1 MEKKQFKAESQ
12 RLMDL
17 MINSIYTHKE
27 IFLREIIS
35 NASDAIDK
43 LAYRALTDE
52 KVGLNRDD
60 FKIVVVPDKE
70 ARTLTVSDN
79 GIGMTQEEMEN
90 NLGTIAKSGSLQ
102 FKKETEDADDAELDI
117 IGQFGVGF
125 YSAFMVADKVTVI
138 SKAYGSDSAWK
149 WESEGVDGYTIEPC
163 QKDTVGTEV
172 IMSIKADSD
181 EEKYGDYLDAYALS
195 NLIKKYSDYIRW
207 PIQMDVERPE
217 MKETGEKND
226 DSRQKPK
233 PEDAGEDYKPEYEQV
248 QEWETINSMVPI
260 WQRPKSKVT
269 QEEYNQFYK
278 SKFGDWQD
286 PLLSIHVAAEGNFE
300 YKALLYIPGQ
310 VPMNYFT
317 TDFKKGLQLYSSGV
331 MIMDKC
337 SDLLPDHFSF
347 VQGIV
352 DTPDVSL
359 NISREMLQHDR
370 QLKVIANN
378 IEKKIKNEL
387 VKLMKDDRE
396 KYQQFWTAF
405 GMQFKY
411 ALMNAYGQ
419 NRDTIRDLLLFW
431 SSKENKLTSLK
442 EYVDRMPESQD
453 KIYYVCADSVEHAAK
468 MPQAERI
475 LKAGY
480 EVLYLTVDEDE
491 IVLQMLENA
500 YDKPFVSVAD
510 ENALPVTDAEK
521 ASVEQAE
528 KDHKDLL
535 DFAQET
541 LKGEVSKVRI
551 SKILQSG
558 AVCLTAE
565 GPVSLEMEKY
575 FRKMRRDFPMS
586 AQRVLELNPDS
597 DAFQALCKAFEED
610 KEKAAAYVEVLY
622 NQALI
627 IADLPLP
634 NPARYTELVC
644 GLMK

>member
-43 LAYRALTDE
+43 LAYRALTDD

-60 FKIVVVPDKE
+60 FKIVVVPDKQ

-138 SKAYGSDSAWK
+138 SKAYGADTAWK
-149 WESEGVDGYTIEPC
+149 WESEGVDGYTIEPWE
-163 QKDTVGTEV
+163 KETVGTDV
-172 IMSIKADSD
+172 IMSIKANG
-181 EEKYGDYLDAYALS
+181 EEENYDDYLTPYALS
-195 NLIKKYSDYIRW
+195 NLIKKYSDYIRY
-207 PIQMDVERPE
+207 PIRME
-217 MKETGEKND
+217 MEH
-226 DSRQKPK
+226 SRPK
-233 PEDAGEDYKPEYEQV
+233 PKPEYEQV
-248 QEWETINSMVPI
+248 KEWETINSMVPI

-269 QEEYNQFYK
+269 QEEYNDFYK
-278 SKFGDWQD
+278 GKFGDWQD
-286 PLLSIHVAAEGNFE
+286 PLLSIHIAAEGTIE
-300 YKALLYIPGQ
+300 YKALLYVPSQ

-317 TDFKKGLQLYSSGV
+317 TDYKKGLQLYSSGV
-331 MIMDKC
+331 MIMEKC
-337 SDLLPDHFSF
+337 PDLLPDHFSF

-378 IEKKIKNEL
+378 IEKKVKSEL

-396 KYQQFWTAF
+396 KYEQFWAAF

-411 ALMNAYGQ
+411 ALMNAYGN
-419 NRDTIRDLLLFW
+419 NRDTLRDLMLFW
-431 SSKENKLTSLK
+431 SSKEDKLTSLQ
-442 EYVDRMPESQD
+442 EYVDRMPESQE

-468 MPQAERI
+468 MPQAERV

-500 YDKPFVSVAD
+500 GGKPFVSVAD
-510 ENALPVTDAEK
+510 ENALPVTEEEK
-521 ASVEQAE
+521 ATVEQAE
-528 KDHKDLL
+528 KDHKDVL

-541 LKGEVSKVRI
+541 LKDQVAKVRL

-558 AVCLTAE
+558 SVCLTAE

-575 FRKMRRDFPMS
+575 FRKMRRDFPMQ
-586 AQRVLELNPDS
+586 AQKVLEINPDS
-597 DAFQALCKAFEED
+597 SAFQALCNAFQAGD
-610 KEKAAAYVEVLY
+610 KEKAAAYVEILY

-627 IADLPLP
+627 IADFPLP
-634 NPARYTELVC
+634 DPARYAELVC
-644 GLMK
+644 GLMQ

>member
-52 KVGLNRDD
+52 KVGLNRED

-70 ARTLTVSDN
+70 ARTLTVADN

-102 FKKETEDADDAELDI
+102 FKKETENADDAELDI

-138 SKAYGSDSAWK
+138 SKAYGGETAWK

-163 QKDTVGTEV
+163 QKDTVGTDV
-172 IMSIKADSD
+172 IMSIKANTEEENYD
-181 EEKYGDYLDAYALS
+181 EYLAPYSLS
-195 NLIKKYSDYIRW
+195 NLIKKYSDYIRY
-207 PIQMDVERPE
+207 PIRMELE
-217 MKETGEKND
+217 H
-226 DSRQKPK
+226 SRQKPK

-248 QEWETINSMVPI
+248 KEWETINSMVPI
-260 WQRPKSKVT
+260 WQRPKSQVT
-269 QEEYNQFYK
+269 KEEYNDFYK

-286 PLLSIHVAAEGNFE
+286 PILSIHVAAEGNFE
-300 YKALLYIPGQ
+300 YKALLYVPGQ
-310 VPMNYFT
+310 VPMNYFS

-337 SDLLPDHFSF
+337 PDLLPDHFSF

-378 IEKKIKNEL
+378 IEKKIKSEL

-442 EYVDRMPESQD
+442 EYVDRMPESQE
-453 KIYYVCADSVEHAAK
+453 KIYYVCADSVEHASK
-468 MPQAERI
+468 MPQAERV

-500 YDKPFVSVAD
+500 YDKPFVSVASED
-510 ENALPVTDAEK
+510 ALPVTDAEK

-528 KDHKDLL
+528 KDHKALL

-586 AQRVLELNPDS
+586 AQRVLELNPDAP
-597 DAFQALCKAFEED
+597 AFQALCKAYEED

-634 NPARYTELVC
+634 DPARYAELVC

>member
-43 LAYRALTDE
+43 LAYRALTDD

-60 FKIVVVPDKE
+60 FKIVVVPDKQ

-138 SKAYGSDSAWK
+138 SKAYGADTAWK
-149 WESEGVDGYTIEPC
+149 WESEGVDGYTIEPWE
-163 QKDTVGTEV
+163 KETVGTDV
-172 IMSIKADSD
+172 IMSIKANG
-181 EEKYGDYLDAYALS
+181 EEENYDDYLTPYALS
-195 NLIKKYSDYIRW
+195 NLIKKYSDYIRY
-207 PIQMDVERPE
+207 PIRMEMEHSRP
-217 MKETGEKND
+217 
-226 DSRQKPK
+226 KPK

-248 QEWETINSMVPI
+248 KEWETINSMVPI

-269 QEEYNQFYK
+269 QEEYNDFYK
-278 SKFGDWQD
+278 GKFGDWQD
-286 PLLSIHVAAEGNFE
+286 PLLSIHIAAEGNVE

-317 TDFKKGLQLYSSGV
+317 TDYKKGLQLYSSGV
-331 MIMDKC
+331 MIMEKC
-337 SDLLPDHFSF
+337 PDLLPDHFSF

-378 IEKKIKNEL
+378 IEKKVKSEL

-396 KYQQFWTAF
+396 KYEQFWAAF

-411 ALMNAYGQ
+411 ALMNAYGN
-419 NRDTIRDLLLFW
+419 NRDTLRDLMLFW
-431 SSKENKLTSLK
+431 SSKEDKLTSLQ
-442 EYVDRMPESQD
+442 EYVDRMPESQE

-468 MPQAERI
+468 MPQAERV

-500 YDKPFVSVAD
+500 GGKPFVSVAD
-510 ENALPVTDAEK
+510 ENALPVTEEEK
-521 ASVEQAE
+521 ANVEQAE
-528 KDHKDLL
+528 KDHKDVL

-541 LKGEVSKVRI
+541 LKDQVAKVRL

-558 AVCLTAE
+558 SVCLTAE

-575 FRKMRRDFPMS
+575 FRKMRRDFPMQ
-586 AQRVLELNPDS
+586 AQKVLEINPDS
-597 DAFQALCKAFEED
+597 SAFQALCN
-610 KEKAAAYVEVLY
+610 LS
-622 NQALI
+622 LI
-627 IADLPLP
+627 HI
-634 NPARYTELVC
+634 
-644 GLMK
+644 

>member
-52 KVGLNRDD
+52 KVGLNRED

-70 ARTLTVSDN
+70 ARTLTVADN

-102 FKKETEDADDAELDI
+102 FKKETENADDAELDI

-138 SKAYGSDSAWK
+138 SKAYGGETAWK

-163 QKDTVGTEV
+163 QKDTVGTDV
-172 IMSIKADSD
+172 IMSIKANTEEENYD
-181 EEKYGDYLDAYALS
+181 EYLAPYSLS
-195 NLIKKYSDYIRW
+195 NLIKKYSDYIRY
-207 PIQMDVERPE
+207 PIRME
-217 MKETGEKND
+217 MEH
-226 DSRQKPK
+226 SRQKPK

-248 QEWETINSMVPI
+248 KEWETINSMVPI
-260 WQRPKSKVT
+260 WQRPKSQVT
-269 QEEYNQFYK
+269 KEEYNDFYK

-286 PLLSIHVAAEGNFE
+286 PILSIHVAAEGNFE
-300 YKALLYIPGQ
+300 YKALLYVPGQ
-310 VPMNYFT
+310 VPMNYFS

-337 SDLLPDHFSF
+337 PDLLPDHFSF

-378 IEKKIKNEL
+378 IEKKIKSEL

-442 EYVDRMPESQD
+442 EYVDRMPESQE
-453 KIYYVCADSVEHAAK
+453 KIYYVCADSVEHASK
-468 MPQAERI
+468 MPQAERV

-500 YDKPFVSVAD
+500 YDKSFVSVASED
-510 ENALPVTDAEK
+510 ALPVTDAEK

-528 KDHKDLL
+528 KDHKALL

-586 AQRVLELNPDS
+586 AQRVLELNPDAP
-597 DAFQALCKAFEED
+597 AFQALCKAYEED

-634 NPARYTELVC
+634 DPARYAELVC

>member
-43 LAYRALTDE
+43 LAYRALTDD

-70 ARTLTVSDN
+70 TRTLTVSDN

-138 SKAYGSDSAWK
+138 SKAYGADTAWK

-163 QKDTVGTEV
+163 EKETVGTDV
-172 IMSIKADSD
+172 IMSIKANG
-181 EEKYGDYLDAYALS
+181 EEENYDDYLTPYALS
-195 NLIKKYSDYIRW
+195 NLIKKYSDYIRY
-207 PIQMDVERPE
+207 PIRME
-217 MKETGEKND
+217 MEH
-226 DSRQKPK
+226 SRQKPK

-248 QEWETINSMVPI
+248 KEWETINSMVPI

-269 QEEYNQFYK
+269 QEEYNDFYK
-278 SKFGDWQD
+278 GKFGDWQD
-286 PLLSIHVAAEGNFE
+286 PLLSIHIAAEGTIE
-300 YKALLYIPGQ
+300 YKALLYVPSQ

-337 SDLLPDHFSF
+337 PDLIPDHFSF

-378 IEKKIKNEL
+378 IEKKVKSEL

-396 KYQQFWTAF
+396 KYEQFWAAF

-411 ALMNAYGQ
+411 ALMNAYGN
-419 NRDTIRDLLLFW
+419 NRDTLRDLMLFW
-431 SSKENKLTSLK
+431 SSKEDKLTSLQ
-442 EYVDRMPESQD
+442 EYVDRMPESQE

-468 MPQAERI
+468 MPQAERV

-500 YDKPFVSVAD
+500 GGKPFVSVAD
-510 ENALPVTDAEK
+510 ENALPVTEEEK
-521 ASVEQAE
+521 ANVEQAE
-528 KDHKDLL
+528 KDHKDVL

-541 LKGEVSKVRI
+541 LKDQVAKVRL

-558 AVCLTAE
+558 SVCLTAE

-575 FRKMRRDFPMS
+575 FRKMRRDFPMQ
-586 AQRVLELNPDS
+586 AQKVLEINPDS
-597 DAFQALCKAFEED
+597 SAFQALCNTFQAGD
-610 KEKAAAYVEVLY
+610 KEKAAAYVEILY

-627 IADLPLP
+627 IADFPLP
-634 NPARYTELVC
+634 DPARYAELVC
-644 GLMK
+644 GLMQ

>member
-52 KVGLNRDD
+52 KVGLNRED

-70 ARTLTVSDN
+70 ARTLTVADN

-102 FKKETEDADDAELDI
+102 FKKETENADDAELDI

-138 SKAYGSDSAWK
+138 SKAYGGETAWK

-163 QKDTVGTEV
+163 QKDTVGTDV
-172 IMSIKADSD
+172 IMSIKANTEEENYD
-181 EEKYGDYLDAYALS
+181 EYLAPYSLS
-195 NLIKKYSDYIRW
+195 NLIKKYSDYIRY
-207 PIQMDVERPE
+207 PIRME
-217 MKETGEKND
+217 MEH
-226 DSRQKPK
+226 SRQKPK

-248 QEWETINSMVPI
+248 KEWETINSMVPI
-260 WQRPKSKVT
+260 WQRPKSQVT
-269 QEEYNQFYK
+269 KEEYNDFYK

-286 PLLSIHVAAEGNFE
+286 PILSIYVAAEGNFE
-300 YKALLYIPGQ
+300 YKALLYVPGQ
-310 VPMNYFT
+310 VPMNYFS

-337 SDLLPDHFSF
+337 PDLLPDHFSF

-378 IEKKIKNEL
+378 IEKKIKSEL

-442 EYVDRMPESQD
+442 EYVDRMPESQE
-453 KIYYVCADSVEHAAK
+453 KIYYVCADSVEHASK
-468 MPQAERI
+468 MPQAERV

-500 YDKPFVSVAD
+500 YDKPFVSVASED
-510 ENALPVTDAEK
+510 ALPVTDAEK

-528 KDHKDLL
+528 KDHKALL

-586 AQRVLELNPDS
+586 AQRVLELNPDAP
-597 DAFQALCKAFEED
+597 AFQALCKAYEED

-634 NPARYTELVC
+634 DPARYAELVC

>member
-43 LAYRALTDE
+43 LAYRALTDD

-70 ARTLTVSDN
+70 TRTLTVSDN

-138 SKAYGSDSAWK
+138 SKAYGADTAWK

-163 QKDTVGTEV
+163 EKETVGTDV
-172 IMSIKADSD
+172 IMTIKANG
-181 EEKYGDYLDAYALS
+181 EEENYDDYLTPYALS
-195 NLIKKYSDYIRW
+195 NLIKKYSDYIRY
-207 PIQMDVERPE
+207 PIRME
-217 MKETGEKND
+217 MEH
-226 DSRQKPK
+226 SRQKPK

-248 QEWETINSMVPI
+248 KEWETINSMVPI

-269 QEEYNQFYK
+269 QEEYNDFYK
-278 SKFGDWQD
+278 GKFGDWQD
-286 PLLSIHVAAEGNFE
+286 PLLSIHIAAEGNVE

-317 TDFKKGLQLYSSGV
+317 TDYKKGLQLYSSGV
-331 MIMDKC
+331 MIMEKC
-337 SDLLPDHFSF
+337 PDLLPDHFSF

-378 IEKKIKNEL
+378 IEKKVKSEL

-396 KYQQFWTAF
+396 KYEQFWAAF

-411 ALMNAYGQ
+411 ALMNAYGN
-419 NRDTIRDLLLFW
+419 NRDTLRDLMLFW
-431 SSKENKLTSLK
+431 SSKEDKLTSLQ
-442 EYVDRMPESQD
+442 EYVDRMPESQE

-468 MPQAERI
+468 MPQAERV

-500 YDKPFVSVAD
+500 GGKPFVSVAD
-510 ENALPVTDAEK
+510 ENALPVTEEEK
-521 ASVEQAE
+521 ATVEQAE
-528 KDHKDLL
+528 KDHKDVL

-541 LKGEVSKVRI
+541 LKDQVAKVRL

-558 AVCLTAE
+558 SVCLTAE

-575 FRKMRRDFPMS
+575 FRKMRRDFPMQ
-586 AQRVLELNPDS
+586 AQKVLEINPDS
-597 DAFQALCKAFEED
+597 SAFQALCNAFQAGD
-610 KEKAAAYVEVLY
+610 KEKAAAYVEILY

-627 IADLPLP
+627 IADFPLP
-634 NPARYTELVC
+634 DPARYAELVC
-644 GLMK
+644 GLMQ

>member
-43 LAYRALTDE
+43 LAYRALTDD

-60 FKIVVVPDKE
+60 FKIVVVPDKQ

-138 SKAYGSDSAWK
+138 SKAYGADTAWK
-149 WESEGVDGYTIEPC
+149 WESEGVDGYTIEPWE
-163 QKDTVGTEV
+163 KETVGTDV
-172 IMSIKADSD
+172 IMSIKANG
-181 EEKYGDYLDAYALS
+181 EEENYDDYLTPYALS
-195 NLIKKYSDYIRW
+195 NLIKKYSDYIRY
-207 PIQMDVERPE
+207 PIRME
-217 MKETGEKND
+217 MEH
-226 DSRQKPK
+226 SRQKPK

-248 QEWETINSMVPI
+248 KEWETINSTVPI

-269 QEEYNQFYK
+269 QEEYNDFYK
-278 SKFGDWQD
+278 GKFGDWQD
-286 PLLSIHVAAEGNFE
+286 PLLSIHIAAEGNVE

-317 TDFKKGLQLYSSGV
+317 TDYKKGLQLYSSGV
-331 MIMDKC
+331 MIMEKC
-337 SDLLPDHFSF
+337 PDLLPDHFSF

-378 IEKKIKNEL
+378 IEKKVKSEL

-396 KYQQFWTAF
+396 KYEQFWAAF

-411 ALMNAYGQ
+411 ALMNAYGN
-419 NRDTIRDLLLFW
+419 NRDTLRDLMLFW
-431 SSKENKLTSLK
+431 SSKEDKLTSLQ
-442 EYVDRMPESQD
+442 EYVDRMPESQE

-468 MPQAERI
+468 MPQAERV

-500 YDKPFVSVAD
+500 GGKPFVSVAD
-510 ENALPVTDAEK
+510 ENALPVTEEEK
-521 ASVEQAE
+521 ANVEQAE
-528 KDHKDLL
+528 KDHKDVL

-541 LKGEVSKVRI
+541 LKDQVAKVRL

-558 AVCLTAE
+558 SVCLTAE

-575 FRKMRRDFPMS
+575 FRKMRRDFPMQ
-586 AQRVLELNPDS
+586 AQKVLEINPDS
-597 DAFQALCKAFEED
+597 SAFQALCNAFQAGD
-610 KEKAAAYVEVLY
+610 KEKAAAYVEILY

-627 IADLPLP
+627 IADFPLP
-634 NPARYTELVC
+634 DPARYAELVC
-644 GLMK
+644 GLMQ

>member
-52 KVGLNRDD
+52 KVGLNRED

-70 ARTLTVSDN
+70 ARTLTVADN

-102 FKKETEDADDAELDI
+102 FKKETENADDAELDI

-138 SKAYGSDSAWK
+138 SKAYGGETAWK

-163 QKDTVGTEV
+163 QKDTVGTDV
-172 IMSIKADSD
+172 IMSIKANTEEENYD
-181 EEKYGDYLDAYALS
+181 EYLAPYSLS
-195 NLIKKYSDYIRW
+195 NLIKKYSDYIRY
-207 PIQMDVERPE
+207 PIRME
-217 MKETGEKND
+217 MEH
-226 DSRQKPK
+226 SRQKPK

-248 QEWETINSMVPI
+248 KEWETINSMVPI
-260 WQRPKSKVT
+260 WQRPKSQVT
-269 QEEYNQFYK
+269 KEEYNDFYK

-286 PLLSIHVAAEGNFE
+286 PILSIHVAAEGNFE
-300 YKALLYIPGQ
+300 YKALLYVPGQ
-310 VPMNYFT
+310 VPMNYFS

-337 SDLLPDHFSF
+337 PDLLPDHFSF

-378 IEKKIKNEL
+378 IEKKIKSEL

-442 EYVDRMPESQD
+442 EYVDRMPESQE
-453 KIYYVCADSVEHAAK
+453 KIYYVCADSVEHASK
-468 MPQAERI
+468 MPQAERV

-500 YDKPFVSVAD
+500 YDKPFVSVASED
-510 ENALPVTDAEK
+510 ALPVTDAEK

-528 KDHKDLL
+528 KDHKALL

-586 AQRVLELNPDS
+586 AQRVLELNPDAP
-597 DAFQALCKAFEED
+597 AFQALCKAYEED

-634 NPARYTELVC
+634 DPARYAELVC
-644 GLMK
+644 GLMQ

>member
-43 LAYRALTDE
+43 LAYRALTDD

-60 FKIVVVPDKE
+60 FKIVVVPDKQ

-138 SKAYGSDSAWK
+138 SKAYGADTAWK
-149 WESEGVDGYTIEPC
+149 WESEGVDGYTIEPWE
-163 QKDTVGTEV
+163 KENVGTDV
-172 IMSIKADSD
+172 IMTIKANAD
-181 EEKYGDYLDAYALS
+181 EENYDEYLTPYALS
-195 NLIKKYSDYIRW
+195 NLIKKYSDYIRY
-207 PIQMDVERPE
+207 PIRME
-217 MKETGEKND
+217 MEH
-226 DSRQKPK
+226 SRQKPK

-248 QEWETINSMVPI
+248 KEWETINSMVPI

-269 QEEYNQFYK
+269 QEEYNDFYK
-278 SKFGDWQD
+278 GKFGDWQD
-286 PLLSIHVAAEGNFE
+286 PLLSIHIAAEGNVE

-317 TDFKKGLQLYSSGV
+317 TDYKKGLQLYSSGV
-331 MIMDKC
+331 MIMEKC
-337 SDLLPDHFSF
+337 PDLLPDHFSF

-378 IEKKIKNEL
+378 IEKKVKSEL

-396 KYQQFWTAF
+396 KYEQFWAAF

-411 ALMNAYGQ
+411 ALMNAYGN
-419 NRDTIRDLLLFW
+419 NRDTLRDLMLFW
-431 SSKENKLTSLK
+431 SSKEDKLTSLQ
-442 EYVDRMPESQD
+442 EYVDRMPESQE

-468 MPQAERI
+468 MPQAERV

-500 YDKPFVSVAD
+500 GGKPFVSVAD
-510 ENALPVTDAEK
+510 ENALPVTEEEK
-521 ASVEQAE
+521 ANVEQAE
-528 KDHKDLL
+528 KDHKDVL

-541 LKGEVSKVRI
+541 LKDQVAKVRL

-558 AVCLTAE
+558 SVCLTAE

-575 FRKMRRDFPMS
+575 FRKMRRDFPMQ
-586 AQRVLELNPDS
+586 AQKVLEINPDS
-597 DAFQALCKAFEED
+597 SAFQALCNTFQAGD
-610 KEKAAAYVEVLY
+610 KEKAAAYVEILY

-627 IADLPLP
+627 IADFPLP
-634 NPARYTELVC
+634 DPARYAELVC
-644 GLMK
+644 GLMQ

>member
-43 LAYRALTDE
+43 LAYRALTDD

-70 ARTLTVSDN
+70 TRTLTVSDN

-138 SKAYGSDSAWK
+138 SKAYGADTAWK

-163 QKDTVGTEV
+163 EKETVGTDV
-172 IMSIKADSD
+172 IMTIKANAEEENYD
-181 EEKYGDYLDAYALS
+181 EYLTSYALS
-195 NLIKKYSDYIRW
+195 NLIKKYSDYIRY
-207 PIQMDVERPE
+207 PIRMEMEHSRP
-217 MKETGEKND
+217 
-226 DSRQKPK
+226 KPK

-248 QEWETINSMVPI
+248 KEWETINSMVPI

-269 QEEYNQFYK
+269 QEEYNDFYK

-286 PLLSIHVAAEGNFE
+286 PLLSIHIAAEGIIE
-300 YKALLYIPGQ
+300 YKALLYVPSQ

-337 SDLLPDHFSF
+337 PDLIPDHFSF

-378 IEKKIKNEL
+378 LEKKIKSEL
-387 VKLMKDDRE
+387 TKLMKDDRE
-396 KYQQFWTAF
+396 KYEQFWAAF

-431 SSKENKLTSLK
+431 SSKEDKLTSLQ
-442 EYVDRMPESQD
+442 EYLDRMPESQE

-468 MPQAERI
+468 MPQAERV

-500 YDKPFVSVAD
+500 GGKPFVSVAD
-510 ENALPVTDAEK
+510 ENALPVTEEEK
-521 ASVEQAE
+521 ANVEQAE
-528 KDHKDLL
+528 KDHKDVL

-541 LKGEVSKVRI
+541 LKDQVAKVRL

-558 AVCLTAE
+558 SVCLTAE

-575 FRKMRRDFPMS
+575 FRKMRRDFPMQ
-586 AQRVLELNPDS
+586 AQKVLEINPDS
-597 DAFQALCKAFEED
+597 SAFQALCNAFQAGD
-610 KEKAAAYVEVLY
+610 KEKAAAYVEILY

-627 IADLPLP
+627 IADFPLP
-634 NPARYTELVC
+634 DPARYAELVC
-644 GLMK
+644 GLMQ

>member
-43 LAYRALTDE
+43 LAYRALTDD

-60 FKIVVVPDKE
+60 FKIVVVPDKQ

-138 SKAYGSDSAWK
+138 SKAYGADTAWK

-163 QKDTVGTEV
+163 EKETVGTDV
-172 IMSIKADSD
+172 IMSIKANG
-181 EEKYGDYLDAYALS
+181 EEENYDDYLTPYALS
-195 NLIKKYSDYIRW
+195 NLIKKYSDYIRY
-207 PIQMDVERPE
+207 PIRME
-217 MKETGEKND
+217 MEH
-226 DSRQKPK
+226 SRQKPK

-248 QEWETINSMVPI
+248 KEWETINSMVPI

-269 QEEYNQFYK
+269 QEEYNDFYK
-278 SKFGDWQD
+278 GKFGDWQD
-286 PLLSIHVAAEGNFE
+286 PLLSIHIAAEGNVE

-317 TDFKKGLQLYSSGV
+317 TDYKKGLQLYSSGV
-331 MIMDKC
+331 MIMEKC
-337 SDLLPDHFSF
+337 PDLLPDHFSF

-378 IEKKIKNEL
+378 IEKKVKSEL

-396 KYQQFWTAF
+396 KYEQFWAAF

-411 ALMNAYGQ
+411 ALMNAYGN
-419 NRDTIRDLLLFW
+419 NRDTLRDLMLFW
-431 SSKENKLTSLK
+431 SSKEDKLTSLQ
-442 EYVDRMPESQD
+442 EYVDRMPESQE

-468 MPQAERI
+468 MPQAERV

-500 YDKPFVSVAD
+500 GGKPFVSVAD
-510 ENALPVTDAEK
+510 ENALPVTEEEK
-521 ASVEQAE
+521 ANVEQAE
-528 KDHKDLL
+528 KDHKDVL

-541 LKGEVSKVRI
+541 LKDQVAKVRL

-558 AVCLTAE
+558 SVCLTAE

-575 FRKMRRDFPMS
+575 FRKMRRDFPMQ
-586 AQRVLELNPDS
+586 AQKVLEINPDS
-597 DAFQALCKAFEED
+597 SAFQALCNAFQAGD
-610 KEKAAAYVEVLY
+610 KEKAAAYVEILY

-627 IADLPLP
+627 IADFPLP
-634 NPARYTELVC
+634 DPARYAELVC
-644 GLMK
+644 GLMQ

>member
-52 KVGLNRDD
+52 KVGLNRED

-70 ARTLTVSDN
+70 ARTLTVADN

-102 FKKETEDADDAELDI
+102 FKKETENADDAELDI

-138 SKAYGSDSAWK
+138 SKAYGGETAWK

-163 QKDTVGTEV
+163 QKDTVGTDV
-172 IMSIKADSD
+172 IMSIKANTEEENYD
-181 EEKYGDYLDAYALS
+181 EYLAPYSLS
-195 NLIKKYSDYIRW
+195 NLIKKYSDYIRY
-207 PIQMDVERPE
+207 PIRME
-217 MKETGEKND
+217 MEH
-226 DSRQKPK
+226 SRQKPK

-248 QEWETINSMVPI
+248 KEWEIINSMVPI
-260 WQRPKSKVT
+260 WQRPKSQVT
-269 QEEYNQFYK
+269 KEEYNDFYK

-286 PLLSIHVAAEGNFE
+286 PILSIHVAAEGNFE
-300 YKALLYIPGQ
+300 YKALLYVPGQ
-310 VPMNYFT
+310 VPMNYFS

-337 SDLLPDHFSF
+337 PDLLPDHFSF

-378 IEKKIKNEL
+378 IEKKIKSEL

-442 EYVDRMPESQD
+442 EYVDRMPESQE
-453 KIYYVCADSVEHAAK
+453 KIYYVCADSVEHASK
-468 MPQAERI
+468 MPQAERV

-500 YDKPFVSVAD
+500 YDKPFVSVASED
-510 ENALPVTDAEK
+510 ALPVTDAEK

-528 KDHKDLL
+528 KDHKALL

-586 AQRVLELNPDS
+586 AQRVLELNPDAP
-597 DAFQALCKAFEED
+597 AFQALCKAYEED

-634 NPARYTELVC
+634 DPARYAELVC

>member
-1 MEKKQFKAESQ
+1 MEQKQFKAESQ

-52 KVGLNRDD
+52 KVGLNRED

-70 ARTLTVSDN
+70 ARTLTVADN

-102 FKKETEDADDAELDI
+102 FKKETENADDAELDI

-138 SKAYGSDSAWK
+138 SKAYGGETAWK

-163 QKDTVGTEV
+163 QKDTVGTDV
-172 IMSIKADSD
+172 IMSIKANTEEENYD
-181 EEKYGDYLDAYALS
+181 EYLAPYSLS
-195 NLIKKYSDYIRW
+195 NLIKKYSDYIRY
-207 PIQMDVERPE
+207 PIRME
-217 MKETGEKND
+217 MEH
-226 DSRQKPK
+226 SRQKPK

-248 QEWETINSMVPI
+248 KEWETINSMVPI
-260 WQRPKSKVT
+260 WQRPKSQVT
-269 QEEYNQFYK
+269 KEEYNDFYK

-286 PLLSIHVAAEGNFE
+286 PILSIHVAAEGNFE
-300 YKALLYIPGQ
+300 YKALLYVPGQ
-310 VPMNYFT
+310 VPMNYFS

-337 SDLLPDHFSF
+337 PDLLPDHFSF

-378 IEKKIKNEL
+378 IEKKIKSEL

-442 EYVDRMPESQD
+442 EYVDRMPESQE
-453 KIYYVCADSVEHAAK
+453 KIYYVCADSVEHASK
-468 MPQAERI
+468 MPQAERV

-500 YDKPFVSVAD
+500 YDKPFVSVASED
-510 ENALPVTDAEK
+510 ALPVTDAEK

-528 KDHKDLL
+528 KDHKALL

-586 AQRVLELNPDS
+586 AQRVLELNPDAP
-597 DAFQALCKAFEED
+597 AFQALCKAYEED

-634 NPARYTELVC
+634 DPARYAELVC

>member
-43 LAYRALTDE
+43 LAYRALTDD

-60 FKIVVVPDKE
+60 FKIVVVPDKQ

-138 SKAYGSDSAWK
+138 SKAYGADTAWK

-163 QKDTVGTEV
+163 EKETVGTDV
-172 IMSIKADSD
+172 IMSIKANG
-181 EEKYGDYLDAYALS
+181 EEENYDDYLTPYALS
-195 NLIKKYSDYIRW
+195 GLIKKYSDYIRY
-207 PIQMDVERPE
+207 PIRME
-217 MKETGEKND
+217 MEH
-226 DSRQKPK
+226 SRQKPK

-248 QEWETINSMVPI
+248 KEWETINSMVPI

-269 QEEYNQFYK
+269 QEEYNDFYK
-278 SKFGDWQD
+278 GKFGDWQD
-286 PLLSIHVAAEGNFE
+286 PLLSIHIAAEGNVE

-317 TDFKKGLQLYSSGV
+317 TDYKKGLQLYSSGV
-331 MIMDKC
+331 MIMEKC
-337 SDLLPDHFSF
+337 PDLLPDHFSF

-378 IEKKIKNEL
+378 IEKKVKSEL

-396 KYQQFWTAF
+396 KYEQFWAAF

-411 ALMNAYGQ
+411 ALMNAYGN
-419 NRDTIRDLLLFW
+419 NRDTLRDLMLFW
-431 SSKENKLTSLK
+431 SSKEDKLTSLQ
-442 EYVDRMPESQD
+442 EYVDRMPESQE

-468 MPQAERI
+468 MPQAERV

-500 YDKPFVSVAD
+500 GGKPFVSVAD
-510 ENALPVTDAEK
+510 ENALPVTEEEK
-521 ASVEQAE
+521 ATVEQAE
-528 KDHKDLL
+528 KDHKDVL

-541 LKGEVSKVRI
+541 LKDQVAKVRL

-558 AVCLTAE
+558 SVCLTAE

-575 FRKMRRDFPMS
+575 FRKMRRDFPMQ
-586 AQRVLELNPDS
+586 AQKVLEINPDS
-597 DAFQALCKAFEED
+597 SAFQALCNTFQVGD
-610 KEKAAAYVEVLY
+610 KEKAAAYVEILY

-627 IADLPLP
+627 IADFPLP
-634 NPARYTELVC
+634 DPARYAELVC
-644 GLMK
+644 GLMQ

>member
-43 LAYRALTDE
+43 LCYQALTDDSV
-52 KVGLNRDD
+52 KLTRKD
-60 FKIVVVPDKE
+60 FKIDLSVNKD
-70 ARTLTVSDN
+70 ARTITVADN

-102 FKKETEDADDAELDI
+102 FKKETENADDAELDI

-138 SKAYGSDSAWK
+138 SKAYGGETAWK

-163 QKDTVGTEV
+163 QKDTVGTDV
-172 IMSIKADSD
+172 IMSIKANTEEENYD
-181 EEKYGDYLDAYALS
+181 EYLAPYSLS
-195 NLIKKYSDYIRW
+195 NLIKKYSDYIRY
-207 PIQMDVERPE
+207 PIRME
-217 MKETGEKND
+217 MEH
-226 DSRQKPK
+226 SRQKPK

-248 QEWETINSMVPI
+248 KEWETINSMVPI
-260 WQRPKSKVT
+260 WQRPKSQVT
-269 QEEYNQFYK
+269 KEEYNDFYK

-286 PLLSIHVAAEGNFE
+286 PILSIHVAAEGNFE
-300 YKALLYIPGQ
+300 YKALLYVPGQ
-310 VPMNYFT
+310 VPMNYFS

-337 SDLLPDHFSF
+337 PDLLPDHFSF

-378 IEKKIKNEL
+378 IEKKIKSEL

-442 EYVDRMPESQD
+442 EYVDRMPESQE
-453 KIYYVCADSVEHAAK
+453 KIYYVCADSVEHASK
-468 MPQAERI
+468 MPQAERV

-500 YDKPFVSVAD
+500 YDKPFVSVASED
-510 ENALPVTDAEK
+510 ALPVTDAEK

-528 KDHKDLL
+528 KDHKALL

-586 AQRVLELNPDS
+586 AQRVLELNPDAP
-597 DAFQALCKAFEED
+597 AFQALCKAYEED

-634 NPARYTELVC
+634 DPARYAELVC

>member
-52 KVGLNRDD
+52 KVGLNRED

-70 ARTLTVSDN
+70 ARTLTVADN

-102 FKKETEDADDAELDI
+102 FKKETENADDAELDI

-138 SKAYGSDSAWK
+138 SKAYGGETAWK

-163 QKDTVGTEV
+163 QKDTVGTDV
-172 IMSIKADSD
+172 IMSIKANTEEENYD
-181 EEKYGDYLDAYALS
+181 EYLAPYSLS
-195 NLIKKYSDYIRW
+195 NLIKKYSDYIRY
-207 PIQMDVERPE
+207 PIRME
-217 MKETGEKND
+217 MEH
-226 DSRQKPK
+226 SRQKPK

-248 QEWETINSMVPI
+248 KEWETINSMVPI
-260 WQRPKSKVT
+260 WQRPKSQVT
-269 QEEYNQFYK
+269 KEEYNDFYK

-286 PLLSIHVAAEGNFE
+286 PILSIHVAAEGNFE
-300 YKALLYIPGQ
+300 YKALLYVPGQ
-310 VPMNYFT
+310 VPMNYFS

-337 SDLLPDHFSF
+337 PDLLPDHFSF

-378 IEKKIKNEL
+378 IEKKIKSEL

-442 EYVDRMPESQD
+442 EYVDRMPESQE
-453 KIYYVCADSVEHAAK
+453 KIYYVCADSVEHASK
-468 MPQAERI
+468 MPQAERV

-500 YDKPFVSVAD
+500 YDKPFVSVASED
-510 ENALPVTDAEK
+510 ALPVTDAEK

-528 KDHKDLL
+528 KDHKALL

-586 AQRVLELNPDS
+586 AQRVLELNPDAP
-597 DAFQALCKAFEED
+597 AFQALCKAYEED

-634 NPARYTELVC
+634 NPARYAELVC

>member
-52 KVGLNRDD
+52 KVGLNRED

-70 ARTLTVSDN
+70 ARTLTVADN

-102 FKKETEDADDAELDI
+102 FKKETENADDAELDI

-138 SKAYGSDSAWK
+138 SKAYGEETAWK

-163 QKDTVGTEV
+163 QKDTVGTDV
-172 IMSIKADSD
+172 IMSIKANTEEENYD
-181 EEKYGDYLDAYALS
+181 EYLAPYSLS
-195 NLIKKYSDYIRW
+195 NLIKKYSDYIRY
-207 PIQMDVERPE
+207 PIRME
-217 MKETGEKND
+217 MEH
-226 DSRQKPK
+226 SRQKPK

-248 QEWETINSMVPI
+248 KEWETINSMVPI
-260 WQRPKSKVT
+260 WQRPKSQVT
-269 QEEYNQFYK
+269 KEEYNDFYK

-286 PLLSIHVAAEGNFE
+286 PILSIHVAAEGNFE
-300 YKALLYIPGQ
+300 YKALLYVPGQ
-310 VPMNYFT
+310 VPMNYFS

-337 SDLLPDHFSF
+337 PDLLPDHFSF

-378 IEKKIKNEL
+378 IEKKIKSEL

-442 EYVDRMPESQD
+442 EYVDRMPESQE
-453 KIYYVCADSVEHAAK
+453 KIYYVCADSVEHASK
-468 MPQAERI
+468 MPQAERV

-500 YDKPFVSVAD
+500 YDKPFVSVASED
-510 ENALPVTDAEK
+510 ALPVTDAEK

-528 KDHKDLL
+528 KDHKALL

-586 AQRVLELNPDS
+586 AQRVLELNPDAP
-597 DAFQALCKAFEED
+597 AFQALCKAYEED

-634 NPARYTELVC
+634 DPARYAELVC

>member
-52 KVGLNRDD
+52 KVGLNRED

-70 ARTLTVSDN
+70 ARTLTVADN

-102 FKKETEDADDAELDI
+102 FKKETENADDAELDI

-138 SKAYGSDSAWK
+138 SKAYGGETAWK

-163 QKDTVGTEV
+163 QKDTVGTDV
-172 IMSIKADSD
+172 IMSIKANTEEENYD
-181 EEKYGDYLDAYALS
+181 EYLAPYSLS
-195 NLIKKYSDYIRW
+195 NLIKKYSDYIRY
-207 PIQMDVERPE
+207 PIRME
-217 MKETGEKND
+217 MEH
-226 DSRQKPK
+226 SRQKPK
-233 PEDAGEDYKPEYEQV
+233 PEDAGENYKPEYEQV
-248 QEWETINSMVPI
+248 KEWETINSMVPI
-260 WQRPKSKVT
+260 WQRPKSQVT
-269 QEEYNQFYK
+269 KEEYNDFYT

-286 PLLSIHVAAEGNFE
+286 PILSIHVAAEGNFE
-300 YKALLYIPGQ
+300 YKALLYVPGQ
-310 VPMNYFT
+310 VPMNYFS

-337 SDLLPDHFSF
+337 PDLLPDHFSF

-378 IEKKIKNEL
+378 IEKKIKSEL

-442 EYVDRMPESQD
+442 EYVDRMPESQE
-453 KIYYVCADSVEHAAK
+453 KIYYVCADSVEHASK
-468 MPQAERI
+468 MPQAERV

-500 YDKPFVSVAD
+500 YDKPFVSVASED
-510 ENALPVTDAEK
+510 ALPVTDAEK

-528 KDHKDLL
+528 KDHKALL

-586 AQRVLELNPDS
+586 AQRVLELNPDAP
-597 DAFQALCKAFEED
+597 AFQALCKAYEED

-627 IADLPLP
+627 IADLPRP
-634 NPARYTELVC
+634 DPARYAELVC

>member
-43 LAYRALTDE
+43 LAYRALTDD

-70 ARTLTVSDN
+70 TRTLTVSDN

-138 SKAYGSDSAWK
+138 SKAYGADTAWK

-163 QKDTVGTEV
+163 EKETVGTDV
-172 IMSIKADSD
+172 IMTIKANAD
-181 EEKYGDYLDAYALS
+181 EENYDEYLTPYALS
-195 NLIKKYSDYIRW
+195 NLIKKYSDYIRY
-207 PIQMDVERPE
+207 PIRME
-217 MKETGEKND
+217 MEH
-226 DSRQKPK
+226 SRTKPK

-248 QEWETINSMVPI
+248 KEWETINSMVPI

-269 QEEYNQFYK
+269 QEEYNDFYK

-286 PLLSIHVAAEGNFE
+286 PLLSIHIAAEGTIE
-300 YKALLYIPGQ
+300 YKALLYVPSQ

-337 SDLLPDHFSF
+337 PDLIPDHFSF

-378 IEKKIKNEL
+378 LEKKIKSEL
-387 VKLMKDDRE
+387 TKLMKDDRE
-396 KYQQFWTAF
+396 KYEQFWAAF

-411 ALMNAYGQ
+411 ALMNAYGN

-431 SSKENKLTSLK
+431 SSKEDKLTSL
-442 EYVDRMPESQD
+442 SN
-453 KIYYVCADSVEHAAK
+453 H
-468 MPQAERI
+468 
-475 LKAGY
+475 L
-480 EVLYLTVDEDE
+480 
-491 IVLQMLENA
+491 
-500 YDKPFVSVAD
+500 
-510 ENALPVTDAEK
+510 
-521 ASVEQAE
+521 
-528 KDHKDLL
+528 DLH
-535 DFAQET
+535 E
-541 LKGEVSKVRI
+541 
-551 SKILQSG
+551 
-558 AVCLTAE
+558 
-565 GPVSLEMEKY
+565 
-575 FRKMRRDFPMS
+575 
-586 AQRVLELNPDS
+586 
-597 DAFQALCKAFEED
+597 
-610 KEKAAAYVEVLY
+610 
-622 NQALI
+622 
-627 IADLPLP
+627 
-634 NPARYTELVC
+634 
-644 GLMK
+644 

>member
-43 LAYRALTDE
+43 LAYRALTDD

-60 FKIVVVPDKE
+60 FKIVVVPDKQ

-138 SKAYGSDSAWK
+138 SKAYGADTAWK

-163 QKDTVGTEV
+163 EKETVGTDV
-172 IMSIKADSD
+172 IMTIKANAD
-181 EEKYGDYLDAYALS
+181 EENYDEYLTPYALS
-195 NLIKKYSDYIRW
+195 NLIKKYSDYIRY
-207 PIQMDVERPE
+207 PIRMEMEHSRP
-217 MKETGEKND
+217 
-226 DSRQKPK
+226 KPK

-248 QEWETINSMVPI
+248 KEWETINSMVPI

-269 QEEYNQFYK
+269 QEEYNDFYK

-286 PLLSIHVAAEGNFE
+286 PLLSIHIAAEGTIE
-300 YKALLYIPGQ
+300 YKALLYVPSQ

-331 MIMDKC
+331 MIMEKC
-337 SDLLPDHFSF
+337 PDLLPDHFSF

-378 IEKKIKNEL
+378 IEKKVKSEL

-396 KYQQFWTAF
+396 KYEQFWAAF

-411 ALMNAYGQ
+411 ALMNAYGN
-419 NRDTIRDLLLFW
+419 NRDTLRDLMLFW
-431 SSKENKLTSLK
+431 SSKEGKLTSLQ
-442 EYVDRMPESQD
+442 EYVDRMPESQE

-468 MPQAERI
+468 MPQAERV

-500 YDKPFVSVAD
+500 GGKPFVSVAD
-510 ENALPVTDAEK
+510 ENALPVTEEEK
-521 ASVEQAE
+521 ANVEQAE
-528 KDHKDLL
+528 KDHKDVL

-541 LKGEVSKVRI
+541 LKDQVAKVRL

-558 AVCLTAE
+558 SVCLTAE

-575 FRKMRRDFPMS
+575 FRKMRRDFPMQ
-586 AQRVLELNPDS
+586 AQKVLEINPDS
-597 DAFQALCKAFEED
+597 SAFQALCNAFQAGD
-610 KEKAAAYVEVLY
+610 KEKAAAYVEILY

-627 IADLPLP
+627 IADFPLP
-634 NPARYTELVC
+634 DPARYAELVC
-644 GLMK
+644 GLMQ

>member
-163 QKDTVGTEV
+163 SKDTVGTEV
-172 IMSIKADSD
+172 IMSIKADTD
-181 EEKYGDYLDAYALS
+181 DEKYGDYLDEYSLS
-195 NLIKKYSDYIRW
+195 NLVKKYSDYIRY
-207 PIQMDVERPE
+207 PIRME
-217 MKETGEKND
+217 MTH
-226 DSRQKPK
+226 SRQKPK
-233 PEDAGEDYKPEYEQV
+233 PEDAGDDYKPEYEQV
-248 QEWETINSMVPI
+248 KEWETVNSMVPI

-269 QEEYNQFYK
+269 QEEYNDFYK

-337 SDLLPDHFSF
+337 PDLLPDHFSF

-442 EYVDRMPESQD
+442 EYVDRMPESQE
-453 KIYYVCADSVEHAAK
+453 KIYYVCADSVEHASK
-468 MPQAERI
+468 MPQAERV

-500 YDKPFVSVAD
+500 YDKPFVSVSD

-528 KDHKDLL
+528 KDHKELL
-535 DFAQET
+535 EFAQET
-541 LKGEVSKVRI
+541 LKGEVTKVRI

-597 DAFQALCKAFEED
+597 SAFQALCKAYEED

-634 NPARYTELVC
+634 DPAHYAELVC
-644 GLMK
+644 GLMN

>member
-43 LAYRALTDE
+43 LAYRALTDDQ
-52 KVGLNRDD
+52 VGLNRDD
-60 FKIVVVPDKE
+60 FKIVVVPDKDK
-70 ARTLTVSDN
+70 RTLTVSDN

-102 FKKETEDADDAELDI
+102 FKKETEKTDDAEIDI

-138 SKAYGSDSAWK
+138 SKAYGADTAYK

-163 QKDTVGTEV
+163 EKDTVGTDV
-172 IMSIKADSD
+172 IMSIKPDSE
-181 EEKYGDYLDAYALS
+181 EEKYDEYLETYKLS
-195 NLIKKYSDYIRW
+195 GLIKKYSDYIRY
-207 PIQMDVERPE
+207 PIRME
-217 MKETGEKND
+217 MAHSK
-226 DSRQKPK
+226 QKPK
-233 PEDAGEDYKPEYEQV
+233 PEDAGEDYKPEYETV
-248 QEWETINSMVPI
+248 KEWETINSMIPI
-260 WQRPKSKVT
+260 WQRPKSQVKD
-269 QEEYNQFYK
+269 EEYNEFYK

-286 PLLSIHVAAEGNFE
+286 PLLTIHVAAEGSVE

-352 DTPDVSL
+352 DTPDLSL

-370 QLKVIANN
+370 QLKIIANN
-378 IEKKIKNEL
+378 IEKKVKNEL
-387 VKLMKDDRE
+387 VKLMKDDRT
-396 KYQQFWTAF
+396 KYEQFWAAF

-411 ALMNAYGQ
+411 ALMNSYGQ

-442 EYVDRMPESQD
+442 EYVDRMPASQE
-453 KIYYVCADSVEHAAK
+453 KIYYVCADSVDHASK
-468 MPQAERI
+468 MPQAERV

-500 YDKPFVSVAD
+500 YDKPFISVANED
-510 ENALPVTDAEK
+510 ALPVTDAEK
-521 ASVEQAE
+521 ASAEQAE

-541 LKGEVSKVRI
+541 LKGYVSKVRI
-551 SKILQSG
+551 SKILKSG
-558 AVCLTAE
+558 TVCLTAD

-575 FRKMRRDFPMS
+575 FHKMRRDFPMS
-586 AQRVLELNPDS
+586 AEKVLELNPES
-597 DAFQALCKAFEED
+597 SAFQALCKAYDED
-610 KEKAAAYVEVLY
+610 KEKAKNYIQVLY
-622 NQALI
+622 YQALI

-634 NPARYTELVC
+634 DPAHYAELVC
-644 GLMK
+644 GLMQ

>member
-52 KVGLNRDD
+52 KVGLNRED

-70 ARTLTVSDN
+70 ARTLTVADN

-102 FKKETEDADDAELDI
+102 FKKETENTDDAELDI

-138 SKAYGSDSAWK
+138 SKAYGGETAWK

-163 QKDTVGTEV
+163 QKDTVGTDV
-172 IMSIKADSD
+172 IMSIKANTEEENYD
-181 EEKYGDYLDAYALS
+181 EYLAPYSLS
-195 NLIKKYSDYIRW
+195 NLIKKYSDYIRY
-207 PIQMDVERPE
+207 PIRME
-217 MKETGEKND
+217 MEH
-226 DSRQKPK
+226 SRQKPK

-248 QEWETINSMVPI
+248 KEWETINSMVPI
-260 WQRPKSKVT
+260 WQRPKSQVT
-269 QEEYNQFYK
+269 KEEYNDFYK

-286 PLLSIHVAAEGNFE
+286 PILSIHVAAEGNFE
-300 YKALLYIPGQ
+300 YKALLYVPGQ
-310 VPMNYFT
+310 VPMNYFS

-337 SDLLPDHFSF
+337 PDLLPDHFSF

-378 IEKKIKNEL
+378 IEKKIKSEL

-442 EYVDRMPESQD
+442 EYVDRMPESQE
-453 KIYYVCADSVEHAAK
+453 KIYYVCADSVEHASK
-468 MPQAERI
+468 MPQAERV

-500 YDKPFVSVAD
+500 YDKPFVSVASED
-510 ENALPVTDAEK
+510 ALPVTDAEK

-528 KDHKDLL
+528 KDHKALL

-586 AQRVLELNPDS
+586 AQRVLELNPDAP
-597 DAFQALCKAFEED
+597 AFQALCKAYEED

-634 NPARYTELVC
+634 DPARYAELVC

>member
-43 LAYRALTDE
+43 LAYRALTDD

-60 FKIVVVPDKE
+60 FKIVVVPDKQ

-138 SKAYGSDSAWK
+138 SKAYGADTAWK
-149 WESEGVDGYTIEPC
+149 WESEGVDGYTIEPWE
-163 QKDTVGTEV
+163 KETVGTDV
-172 IMSIKADSD
+172 IMSIKANG
-181 EEKYGDYLDAYALS
+181 EEENYDDYLTPYALS
-195 NLIKKYSDYIRW
+195 NLIKKYSDYIRY
-207 PIQMDVERPE
+207 PIRME
-217 MKETGEKND
+217 MEH
-226 DSRQKPK
+226 SRQKPK

-248 QEWETINSMVPI
+248 KEWETINSMVPI

-269 QEEYNQFYK
+269 QEEYNDFYK
-278 SKFGDWQD
+278 GKFGDWQD
-286 PLLSIHVAAEGNFE
+286 PLLSIHIAAEGTIE
-300 YKALLYIPGQ
+300 YKALLYVPSQ

-331 MIMDKC
+331 MIMEKC
-337 SDLLPDHFSF
+337 PDLLPDHFSF

-378 IEKKIKNEL
+378 IEKKVKSEL

-396 KYQQFWTAF
+396 KYEQFWAAF

-411 ALMNAYGQ
+411 ALMNAYGN
-419 NRDTIRDLLLFW
+419 NRDTLRDLMLFW
-431 SSKENKLTSLK
+431 SSKEDKLTSLQ
-442 EYVDRMPESQD
+442 EYVDRMPESQE

-468 MPQAERI
+468 MPQAERV

-500 YDKPFVSVAD
+500 GGKPFVSVAD
-510 ENALPVTDAEK
+510 ENALPVTEEEK
-521 ASVEQAE
+521 ANVEQAE
-528 KDHKDLL
+528 KDHKDVL

-541 LKGEVSKVRI
+541 LKDQVAKVRL

-558 AVCLTAE
+558 SVCLTAE

-575 FRKMRRDFPMS
+575 FRKMRRDFPMQ
-586 AQRVLELNPDS
+586 AQKVLEINPDS
-597 DAFQALCKAFEED
+597 SAFQALCNAFQAGD
-610 KEKAAAYVEVLY
+610 KEKAAAYVEILY

-627 IADLPLP
+627 IADFPLP
-634 NPARYTELVC
+634 DPARYAELVC
-644 GLMK
+644 GLMQ

>member
-43 LAYRALTDE
+43 LAYRALTDDQ
-52 KVGLNRDD
+52 VGLNRDD

-102 FKKETEDADDAELDI
+102 FKKETEKTDDAEIDI

-138 SKAYGSDSAWK
+138 SKAYGADTAYK

-163 QKDTVGTEV
+163 EKDTVGTNV
-172 IMSIKADSD
+172 IMSIKPDSE
-181 EEKYGDYLDAYALS
+181 EEKYDEYLEAYKLS
-195 NLIKKYSDYIRW
+195 SLIKKYSDYIRY
-207 PIQMDVERPE
+207 PIRME
-217 MKETGEKND
+217 MEHSKP
-226 DSRQKPK
+226 KPK
-233 PEDAGEDYKPEYEQV
+233 PEDAGEDYKPEYETV
-248 QEWETINSMVPI
+248 KEWETINSMIPI
-260 WQRPKSKVT
+260 WQRPKSQVKD
-269 QEEYNQFYK
+269 EEYNEFYK
-278 SKFGDWQD
+278 TKFGDWQD
-286 PLLSIHVAAEGNFE
+286 PLLTIHVSAEGSVE
-300 YKALLYIPGQ
+300 YKALLYVPGQ

-337 SDLLPDHFSF
+337 PDLLPDHFSF

-352 DTPDVSL
+352 DTPDLSL

-370 QLKVIANN
+370 QLKIIANN
-378 IEKKIKNEL
+378 IEKKVKNEL
-387 VKLMKDDRE
+387 VKLMKDDRT
-396 KYQQFWTAF
+396 KYEQFWAAF

-411 ALMNAYGQ
+411 ALMNSYGQ

-442 EYVDRMPESQD
+442 EYVDRMPASQE
-453 KIYYVCADSVEHAAK
+453 KIYYVCADSVDHASK
-468 MPQAERI
+468 MPQAERV

-500 YDKPFVSVAD
+500 YDKPFISVANED
-510 ENALPVTDAEK
+510 ALPVTDAEK
-521 ASVEQAE
+521 SSAEQAE

-541 LKGEVSKVRI
+541 LKGYVSKVRI
-551 SKILQSG
+551 SKILKSG
-558 AVCLTAE
+558 TVCLTAD

-575 FRKMRRDFPMS
+575 FHKMRRDFPMS
-586 AQRVLELNPDS
+586 AEKVLELNPES
-597 DAFQALCKAFEED
+597 PAFQALCKAYDED
-610 KEKAAAYVEVLY
+610 KEKAKNYIQVLY
-622 NQALI
+622 YQALI

-634 NPARYTELVC
+634 DPAHYAELVC
-644 GLMK
+644 GLMQ

>member
-125 YSAFMVADKVTVI
+125 YSAFMVADKVTVV
-138 SKAYGSDSAWK
+138 SKAYGSDTAWK

-195 NLIKKYSDYIRW
+195 NLIKKYSDYIRY
-207 PIQMDVERPE
+207 PIRME
-217 MKETGEKND
+217 MTH
-226 DSRQKPK
+226 SRQKPK

-528 KDHKDLL
+528 KDHKELL

-575 FRKMRRDFPMS
+575 FRKMRRDVPMS

-597 DAFQALCKAFEED
+597 AAFQALCKAFEQD

-644 GLMK
+644 GLMH

>member
-52 KVGLNRDD
+52 KVGLNRED

-70 ARTLTVSDN
+70 ARTLTVADN

-90 NLGTIAKSGSLQ
+90 NLGTIAKSVSLQ
-102 FKKETEDADDAELDI
+102 FKKETENADDAELDI

-138 SKAYGSDSAWK
+138 SKAYGGETAWK

-163 QKDTVGTEV
+163 QKDTVGTDV
-172 IMSIKADSD
+172 IMSIKANTEEENYD
-181 EEKYGDYLDAYALS
+181 EYLAPYSLS
-195 NLIKKYSDYIRW
+195 NLIKKYSDYIRY
-207 PIQMDVERPE
+207 PIRME
-217 MKETGEKND
+217 MEH
-226 DSRQKPK
+226 SRQKPK

-248 QEWETINSMVPI
+248 KEWETINSMVPI
-260 WQRPKSKVT
+260 WQRPKSQVT
-269 QEEYNQFYK
+269 KEEYNDFYK

-286 PLLSIHVAAEGNFE
+286 PILSIHVAAEGNFE
-300 YKALLYIPGQ
+300 YKALLYVPGQ
-310 VPMNYFT
+310 VPMNYFS

-337 SDLLPDHFSF
+337 PDLLPDHFSF

-378 IEKKIKNEL
+378 IEKKIKSEL

-442 EYVDRMPESQD
+442 EYVDRMPESQE
-453 KIYYVCADSVEHAAK
+453 KIYYVCADSVEHASK
-468 MPQAERI
+468 MPQAERV

-500 YDKPFVSVAD
+500 YDKPFVSVASED
-510 ENALPVTDAEK
+510 ALPVTDAEK

-528 KDHKDLL
+528 KDHKALL

-586 AQRVLELNPDS
+586 AQRVLELNPDAP
-597 DAFQALCKAFEED
+597 AFQALCKAYEED

-634 NPARYTELVC
+634 DPARYAELVC

>member
-43 LAYRALTDE
+43 LAYRALTDD

-70 ARTLTVSDN
+70 TRTLTVSDN

-138 SKAYGSDSAWK
+138 SKAYGADTAWK

-163 QKDTVGTEV
+163 EKETVGTDV
-172 IMSIKADSD
+172 IMTIKANAD
-181 EEKYGDYLDAYALS
+181 EENYDEDLTPYALS
-195 NLIKKYSDYIRW
+195 NLSKKYSDYIRY
-207 PIQMDVERPE
+207 PIRMEMEHSRP
-217 MKETGEKND
+217 
-226 DSRQKPK
+226 KPK

-248 QEWETINSMVPI
+248 KEWETINSMVPI

-269 QEEYNQFYK
+269 QEEYNDFYK
-278 SKFGDWQD
+278 GKFGDWQD
-286 PLLSIHVAAEGNFE
+286 PLLSIHIAAEGTIE
-300 YKALLYIPGQ
+300 YKALLYVPSQ

-331 MIMDKC
+331 MIMEKC
-337 SDLLPDHFSF
+337 PDLLPDHFSF

-378 IEKKIKNEL
+378 IEKKVKSEL

-396 KYQQFWTAF
+396 KYEQFWAAF

-411 ALMNAYGQ
+411 ALMNAYGN
-419 NRDTIRDLLLFW
+419 NRDTLRDLMLFW
-431 SSKENKLTSLK
+431 SSKEDKLTSLQ
-442 EYVDRMPESQD
+442 EYVDRMPESQE

-468 MPQAERI
+468 MPQAERV

-500 YDKPFVSVAD
+500 GGKPFVSVAD
-510 ENALPVTDAEK
+510 ENALPVTEEEK
-521 ASVEQAE
+521 ANVEQAE
-528 KDHKDLL
+528 KDHKDVL

-541 LKGEVSKVRI
+541 LKDQVAKVRL

-558 AVCLTAE
+558 SVCLTAE

-575 FRKMRRDFPMS
+575 FRKMRRDFPMQ
-586 AQRVLELNPDS
+586 AQKVLEINPDS
-597 DAFQALCKAFEED
+597 SAFQALCNTFQAGD
-610 KEKAAAYVEVLY
+610 KEKAAAYVEILY

-627 IADLPLP
+627 IADFPLP
-634 NPARYTELVC
+634 DPARYAELVC
-644 GLMK
+644 GLMQ

>member
-43 LAYRALTDE
+43 LAYRALTDD

-60 FKIVVVPDKE
+60 FKIVVVPDKQ

-138 SKAYGSDSAWK
+138 SKAYGADTAWK
-149 WESEGVDGYTIEPC
+149 WESEGVDGYTIEPWE
-163 QKDTVGTEV
+163 KETVGTDV
-172 IMSIKADSD
+172 IMSIKANG
-181 EEKYGDYLDAYALS
+181 EEENYDDYLTPYALS
-195 NLIKKYSDYIRW
+195 NLIKKYSDYIRY
-207 PIQMDVERPE
+207 PIRME
-217 MKETGEKND
+217 MEH
-226 DSRQKPK
+226 SRQKPK

-248 QEWETINSMVPI
+248 KEWETINSMVPI

-269 QEEYNQFYK
+269 QEEYNDFYK
-278 SKFGDWQD
+278 GKFGDWQD
-286 PLLSIHVAAEGNFE
+286 PLLSIHIAAEGNVE

-317 TDFKKGLQLYSSGV
+317 TDYKKGLQLYSSGV
-331 MIMDKC
+331 MIMEKC
-337 SDLLPDHFSF
+337 PDLLPDHFSF

-378 IEKKIKNEL
+378 IEKKVKSEL

-396 KYQQFWTAF
+396 KYEQFWAAF

-411 ALMNAYGQ
+411 ALMNAYGN
-419 NRDTIRDLLLFW
+419 NRDTLRDLMLFW
-431 SSKENKLTSLK
+431 SSKEDKLTSLQ
-442 EYVDRMPESQD
+442 EYVDRMPESQE

-468 MPQAERI
+468 MPQAERV

-500 YDKPFVSVAD
+500 GGKPFVSVAD
-510 ENALPVTDAEK
+510 ENALPVTEEEK
-521 ASVEQAE
+521 ANVEQAE
-528 KDHKDLL
+528 KDHKDVL

-541 LKGEVSKVRI
+541 LKDQVAKVRL

-558 AVCLTAE
+558 SVCLTAE

-575 FRKMRRDFPMS
+575 FRKMRRDFPMQ
-586 AQRVLELNPDS
+586 AQKVLEINPDS
-597 DAFQALCKAFEED
+597 SAFQALCNAFQAGD
-610 KEKAAAYVEVLY
+610 KEKAAAYVEILY

-627 IADLPLP
+627 IADFPLP
-634 NPARYTELVC
+634 DPAPYAELVC
-644 GLMK
+644 GLMQ

>member
-52 KVGLNRDD
+52 KVGLNRED

-70 ARTLTVSDN
+70 ARTLTVADN

-102 FKKETEDADDAELDI
+102 FKKETENADDAELDI

-138 SKAYGSDSAWK
+138 SKAYGGETAWK

-163 QKDTVGTEV
+163 QKDTVGTDV
-172 IMSIKADSD
+172 IMSIKANTEEENYD
-181 EEKYGDYLDAYALS
+181 EYLAPYSLS
-195 NLIKKYSDYIRW
+195 NLIKKYSDYIRY
-207 PIQMDVERPE
+207 PIRME
-217 MKETGEKND
+217 MEH
-226 DSRQKPK
+226 SRQKPK

-248 QEWETINSMVPI
+248 KEWETINSMVPI
-260 WQRPKSKVT
+260 WQRPKSQVT
-269 QEEYNQFYK
+269 KEEYNDFYK

-286 PLLSIHVAAEGNFE
+286 PILSIHVAAEGNFE
-300 YKALLYIPGQ
+300 YKALLYVPGQ
-310 VPMNYFT
+310 VPMNYFS

-337 SDLLPDHFSF
+337 PDLLPDHFSF

-378 IEKKIKNEL
+378 SEKKIKSEL

-442 EYVDRMPESQD
+442 EYVDRMPESQE
-453 KIYYVCADSVEHAAK
+453 KIYYVCADSVEHASK
-468 MPQAERI
+468 MPQAERV

-500 YDKPFVSVAD
+500 YDKPFVSVASED
-510 ENALPVTDAEK
+510 ALPVTDAEK

-528 KDHKDLL
+528 KDHKALL

-586 AQRVLELNPDS
+586 AQRVLELNPDAP
-597 DAFQALCKAFEED
+597 AFQALCKAYEED

-634 NPARYTELVC
+634 DPARYAELVC

>member
-52 KVGLNRDD
+52 KVGLNRED

-70 ARTLTVSDN
+70 ARTLTVADN

-102 FKKETEDADDAELDI
+102 FKKETENADDAELDI

-138 SKAYGSDSAWK
+138 SKAYGGETAWK

-163 QKDTVGTEV
+163 QKDTVGTDV
-172 IMSIKADSD
+172 IMSIKANTEEENYD
-181 EEKYGDYLDAYALS
+181 EYLAPYSLS
-195 NLIKKYSDYIRW
+195 NLIKKYSDYIRY
-207 PIQMDVERPE
+207 PIRME
-217 MKETGEKND
+217 MEH
-226 DSRQKPK
+226 SRQKPK

-248 QEWETINSMVPI
+248 KEWETINSMVPI
-260 WQRPKSKVT
+260 WQRPKSQVT
-269 QEEYNQFYK
+269 KEEYNDFYK

-286 PLLSIHVAAEGNFE
+286 PILSIHVAAEGNFE
-300 YKALLYIPGQ
+300 YKALLYLPGQ
-310 VPMNYFT
+310 VPMNYFS

-337 SDLLPDHFSF
+337 PDLLPDHFSF

-378 IEKKIKNEL
+378 IEKKIKSEL

-442 EYVDRMPESQD
+442 EYVDRMPESQE
-453 KIYYVCADSVEHAAK
+453 KIYYVCADSVEHASK
-468 MPQAERI
+468 MPQAERV

-500 YDKPFVSVAD
+500 YDKPFVSVASED
-510 ENALPVTDAEK
+510 ALPVTDAEK

-528 KDHKDLL
+528 KDHKALL

-586 AQRVLELNPDS
+586 AQRVLELNPDAP
-597 DAFQALCKAFEED
+597 AFQALCKAYEED

-634 NPARYTELVC
+634 DPARYAELVC

>member
-52 KVGLNRDD
+52 KVGLNRED

-70 ARTLTVSDN
+70 ARTLTVADN

-102 FKKETEDADDAELDI
+102 FKKETENADDAELDI

-138 SKAYGSDSAWK
+138 SKAYGGETAWK

-163 QKDTVGTEV
+163 QKDTVGTDV
-172 IMSIKADSD
+172 IMSIKANTEEENYD
-181 EEKYGDYLDAYALS
+181 EYLAPYSLS
-195 NLIKKYSDYIRW
+195 NLIKKYSDYIRY
-207 PIQMDVERPE
+207 PIRME
-217 MKETGEKND
+217 MEH
-226 DSRQKPK
+226 SRQKPK

-248 QEWETINSMVPI
+248 KEWETINSMVPI
-260 WQRPKSKVT
+260 WQRPKSQVT
-269 QEEYNQFYK
+269 KEEYNDFYK

-286 PLLSIHVAAEGNFE
+286 PILSIHVAAEGNFE
-300 YKALLYIPGQ
+300 YKALLYVPGQ
-310 VPMNYFT
+310 VPMNYFS

-337 SDLLPDHFSF
+337 PDLLPDHFSF

-378 IEKKIKNEL
+378 IEKKIKSEL

-442 EYVDRMPESQD
+442 EYVDRMPESQE
-453 KIYYVCADSVEHAAK
+453 KIYYVCADSVEHASK
-468 MPQAERI
+468 MPQAERV

-500 YDKPFVSVAD
+500 YDKPFVSVASED
-510 ENALPVTDAEK
+510 ALPVTDAEK

-528 KDHKDLL
+528 KDHKALL

-551 SKILQSG
+551 SMILQSG

-586 AQRVLELNPDS
+586 AQRVLELNPDAP
-597 DAFQALCKAFEED
+597 AFQALCKAYEED

-634 NPARYTELVC
+634 DPARYAELVC